1 MKKEEKALETFSTGL
16 NCAQSVLSSFAG
28 ELGLEA
34 DTALKIAAGF
44 GGGMGGLGGTC
55 GAVTGAFMVIGLT
68 QGHSAGE
75 DKAGK
80 EATYALVRQFAA
92 DFSEKHGSILCREL
106 LGHDVSTARGYRDAA
121 EGGVFKTLCP
131 RFVKGAVQI
140 LQNLL

>member
-1 MKKEEKALETFSTGL
+1 MKEEEKALETFGTGL

-28 ELGLEA
+28 GLGLER
-34 DTALKIAAGF
+34 DKALKIAAGF

-68 QGHSAGE
+68 QGHTAGE
-75 DKAGK
+75 DKEGK
-80 EATYALVRQFAA
+80 DATYALVRQFAR

-106 LGHDVSTARGYRDAA
+106 LGRDVSTLEGYRDAA
-121 EGGVFKTLCP
+121 ESGVFKTLCP
-131 RFVKGAVQI
+131 GFVESAVRI